1 MKRYKQ
7 RRDHK
12 LGMWMAGLVVALLLV
27 IVAFKGFELKGKLDI
42 LQEREAELTQLI
54 EDQEYRS
61 EEIAEFE
68 KYTHTRKF
76 IEEIA
81 REKLG
86 LIYDGEII
94 FRNTGNK

>member
-1 MKRYKQ
+1 
-7 RRDHK
+7 
-12 LGMWMAGLVVALLLV
+12 MAGLVVALLLV

>member
-1 MKRYKQ
+1 MRRYKR

-12 LGMWMAGLVVALLLV
+12 LGMWMAGLVVALLIV
-27 IVAFKGFELKGKLDI
+27 IVAYKGFELKGKLDL
-42 LQEREAELTQLI
+42 LQEKEAALTQMI
-54 EDQEYRS
+54 DEQQKRS

-68 KYTHTRKF
+68 KYIHTRKF

-86 LIYDGEII
+86 LIYEGEII
-94 FRNTGNK
+94 FRNTGNR